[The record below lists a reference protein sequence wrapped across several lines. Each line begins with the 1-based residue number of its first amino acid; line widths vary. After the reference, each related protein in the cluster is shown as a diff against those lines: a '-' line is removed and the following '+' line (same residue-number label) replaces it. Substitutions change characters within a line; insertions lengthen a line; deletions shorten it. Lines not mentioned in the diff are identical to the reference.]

1 MWGIRPGISQGMQH
15 VVCIFIMTQAVDPE
29 HLTISHVMLQV
40 NLLIIVH
47 EILWKISELS
57 DYLQVK
63 HIIKQALH
71 MHCGFFK
78 GYFLQE

>member
-1 MWGIRPGISQGMQH
+1 MGHTAWNLPRDATCRVYIYYDTSCGSRTSYNQPCNVTG
-15 VVCIFIMTQAVDPE
+15 
-29 HLTISHVMLQV
+29 

-47 EILWKISELS
+47 EILWKISELL
-57 DYLQVK
+57 DYLQVE